1 MAGHSQ
7 FKNIMH
13 RKGAQDKKRAKVFN
27 KLGREITVAAKMGQP
42 TPETN
47 PRLRAAIQA
56 ARAANMPNDRIKKAI
71 ESANPASGEGSN
83 YDEVRYEGYGPG
95 GVAVIVE
102 ALTDNRN
109 RTAAEVRAA
118 FTKNGGQMG
127 ETNSVS
133 FMFDKVGTMTY
144 PVSVAGAEQMFEAA
158 VEAGAENV
166 ESTKGSHEV
175 TTAMEDFIAV
185 KEALAEKFGEPES
198 SGIVWKPKTLTALN
212 QEQAEDLFAMIE
224 TLEDSDDVQNVFA
237 NFDVADDVMERLMA
251 S

>member
-27 KLGREITVAAKMGQP
+27 KLGREITVAAKMGLP
-42 TPETN
+42 IPENN

-56 ARAANMPNDRIKKAI
+56 ARAANMPNDRIKRALD
-71 ESANPASGEGSN
+71 SANPASGDSAQ
-83 YDEVRYEGYGPG
+83 YDEIRYEGYGPG

-109 RTAAEVRAA
+109 RTASEVRTA
-118 FTKNGGQMG
+118 FTKNGGQLG

-133 FMFDKVGTMTY
+133 FMFDKVGAIVY
-144 PVSVAGAEQMFEAA
+144 PEAVASTEQMFEAA

-166 ESTKGSHEV
+166 ETAKGNHEI
-175 TTAMEDFIAV
+175 TTAMGDYIAV

-198 SGIVWKPKTLTALN
+198 SGIIWKPKTLTALN
-212 QEQAEDLFAMIE
+212 QEQAESLFDMIE

-237 NFDVADDVMERLMA
+237 NFDVAEDVMERLMA